1 MKPPRR
7 GWGGG
12 AREAVAFV
20 TSQYLRQA
28 VSHDQSAAP
37 RRSECN
43 AFNCAL
49 FQWAVQV
56 QAVATRVQR
65 PHSPASVHIFSACFS
80 STLAETMSRCHER
93 TRCPARV
100 RVHSHHA
107 RELVQAVDAMQAH
120 AQAHKPCCPEWEA
133 QAVRMLLRWEVF
145 AMTMAQVAVYLD
157 LDTEILPLWSQMLVQ
172 RKEEYWPRGC
182 NSTWDERLDEAAV
195 QLVAQDWSHLISCAA
210 SETTNPYLMLSFP
223 DHSSPVNG
231 AVLIVR
237 PNMSIYL
244 EGIDVLRRATMF
256 TPFNTSLGW
265 EHVGRPSEVIP
276 PTDHVWWR
284 RRRHTHVV
292 DENNWDFVGGRTDQG
307 FFFYMLRVRHR
318 LGGDLR
324 MWSKA
329 GKHAAAV
336 EFNAA
341 EVPVLWTGRS
351 TLRREWRGDRAHNQ
365 LGKANPRA
373 EVSDAMKCL
382 EREEAAA
389 SLVAK
394 VELSHLAATLDNG
407 MSCLAAAA
415 QLARHSY
422 NITIP
427 YWRDG
432 PGTQLQDAVVP
443 AEDLFSASSST
454 VLTRAIPLLTP
465 ASALGW
471 GSAYVRS
478 SRHSACLN
486 ASSCVAW

>member
-1 MKPPRR
+1 
-7 GWGGG
+7 
-12 AREAVAFV
+12 
-20 TSQYLRQA
+20 
-28 VSHDQSAAP
+28 
-37 RRSECN
+37 
-43 AFNCAL
+43 
-49 FQWAVQV
+49 
-56 QAVATRVQR
+56 
-65 PHSPASVHIFSACFS
+65 
-80 STLAETMSRCHER
+80 
-93 TRCPARV
+93 
-100 RVHSHHA
+100 
-107 RELVQAVDAMQAH
+107 
-120 AQAHKPCCPEWEA
+120 
-133 QAVRMLLRWEVF
+133 
-145 AMTMAQVAVYLD
+145 
-157 LDTEILPLWSQMLVQ
+157 
-172 RKEEYWPRGC
+172 
-182 NSTWDERLDEAAV
+182 
-195 QLVAQDWSHLISCAA
+195 
-210 SETTNPYLMLSFP
+210 
-223 DHSSPVNG
+223 VNG

-244 EGIDVLRRATMF
+244 EGIDVLRRATRF

-324 MWSKA
+324 MSSCARSPHMNARPSYYFHYGSA
-329 GKHAAAV
+329 GGRKPENMLQQWNSMQQKSRCYGRVVPHFG
-336 EFNAA
+336 ENG
-341 EVPVLWTGRS
+341 EVIERTISWA
-351 TLRREWRGDRAHNQ
+351 RRT
-365 LGKANPRA
+365 RA